1 MATAPA
7 ESPAACK
14 SFPELA
20 GAKPVANLSP
30 AVLIETI
37 LARGEA
43 KLSARGAVT
52 AETGEFTG
60 RTPPN
65 RYIVKDK
72 LTAET
77 VAWGATNQAI
87 SEESFEKVRQRM
99 ARYVQ
104 GREVFVQD
112 LFAGGDPAYR
122 LKVRVVN
129 ELAWHNLFVHQLFL
143 RPTAAERRDF
153 TPDFT
158 IVSMPGCKAVPA
170 EDGTKTSTY
179 ILVNFTQKLILIG
192 GTYYAGEMK
201 KSIFSVLNFL
211 LPQKG
216 VMGMHCSANV
226 GKDGDTALFFGL
238 SGTGKTTLSADPER
252 RLIGDDEHGWGGNGV
267 FNFEGGCYA
276 KCIHLSEKG
285 EPQIWNAIRFGTVLE
300 NVILDPST
308 RIPDFDNQTRTE
320 NTRAAY
326 PIDYIDNAILDSRGP
341 HPKNVVLL
349 TADAFGVLPP
359 IAKLTV
365 PQAMYH
371 FLSGYTAKLAGTEAG
386 VTQPKATFSTCFGEP
401 FLPLPPMTYAKML
414 GELVVKHQ
422 AQCWLIN
429 TGWTGGGY
437 GTGKR
442 MSLDHTRTMVRAALA
457 GQLAKAKFTP
467 DPIFGLPIPDAVPGV
482 PATVLNPR
490 NTWKVGA
497 EYEKAAKEL
506 AGLFRKNFERFQGV
520 TPEVLGAGPKG

>member
-1 MATAPA
+1 
-7 ESPAACK
+7 PAACK

-129 ELAWHNLFVHQLFL
+129 EMAWHNLFVHQLFL

-252 RLIGDDEHGWGGNGV
+252 RLIGDDEHGWGSNGV
-267 FNFEGGCYA
+267 
-276 KCIHLSEKG
+276 
-285 EPQIWNAIRFGTVLE
+285 
-300 NVILDPST
+300 
-308 RIPDFDNQTRTE
+308 
-320 NTRAAY
+320 
-326 PIDYIDNAILDSRGP
+326 
-341 HPKNVVLL
+341 
-349 TADAFGVLPP
+349 
-359 IAKLTV
+359 
-365 PQAMYH
+365 
-371 FLSGYTAKLAGTEAG
+371 
-386 VTQPKATFSTCFGEP
+386 
-401 FLPLPPMTYAKML
+401 
-414 GELVVKHQ
+414 
-422 AQCWLIN
+422 
-429 TGWTGGGY
+429 
-437 GTGKR
+437 
-442 MSLDHTRTMVRAALA
+442 
-457 GQLAKAKFTP
+457 
-467 DPIFGLPIPDAVPGV
+467 
-482 PATVLNPR
+482 
-490 NTWKVGA
+490 
-497 EYEKAAKEL
+497 
-506 AGLFRKNFERFQGV
+506 
-520 TPEVLGAGPKG
+520 